1 MSQIPLTFLRS
12 ISGYGDTGYGTTG
25 YFSNIVIAGDATIAG
40 EDASTTTLTPSNI
53 ILGCTTGAGYTNT
66 LTPFSSE
73 IADNN
78 SLYTVRTIYNSITL
92 TNNEGIPS
100 SLRITAKSI
109 SADYWQ
115 IHPQGGIVATNLQLY
130 NYSGGER
137 VYFSNVAGN
146 IQLRTE
152 GGQQTV
158 FNCGANTPLIVA
170 ENNITA
176 SVPITGSLN
185 GNASSASTVALTA
198 NDNTDGTYF
207 IPFSKSFGATSNAL
221 FIDNILGPLT
231 YNPST
236 SVLTAL
242 IFNGATQ
249 KKAHIVSS
257 GSTAINFALGS
268 LIIDDNNTTTA
279 TAYTLPALTT
289 ASTGFEF
296 TVQKTALGKHDTV
309 LSPGTENSFATSI
322 NDNTTT
328 TSFIIADNIL
338 QQSFRFIHPT
348 WYPF

>member
-130 NYSGGER
+130 NYSGG
-137 VYFSNVAGN
+137 
-146 IQLRTE
+146 
-152 GGQQTV
+152 
-158 FNCGANTPLIVA
+158 
-170 ENNITA
+170 A

>member
-1 MSQIPLTFLRS
+1 MAFLLKNTFLLLSLLFLNTGCDNSKKVNVKKTKQAIPLTFLRS

-137 VYFSNVAGN
+137 EY
-146 IQLRTE
+146 
-152 GGQQTV
+152 
-158 FNCGANTPLIVA
+158 
-170 ENNITA
+170 
-176 SVPITGSLN
+176 
-185 GNASSASTVALTA
+185 
-198 NDNTDGTYF
+198 
-207 IPFSKSFGATSNAL
+207 
-221 FIDNILGPLT
+221 
-231 YNPST
+231 
-236 SVLTAL
+236 
-242 IFNGATQ
+242 IFQ
-249 KKAHIVSS
+249 M
-257 GSTAINFALGS
+257 
-268 LIIDDNNTTTA
+268 
-279 TAYTLPALTT
+279 
-289 ASTGFEF
+289 
-296 TVQKTALGKHDTV
+296 
-309 LSPGTENSFATSI
+309 
-322 NDNTTT
+322 
-328 TSFIIADNIL
+328 
-338 QQSFRFIHPT
+338 
-348 WYPF
+348 